1 MKMWCGQGGKL
12 LKTMTGGGTTRVWS
26 VVGDGTRKRIV
37 SGDHAGVIRI
47 FSIESGACTEV
58 LFSAPGGVRLALWAG
73 VLLAGCGDNKIRS
86 WDLSVGS
93 ASMREF
99 KDVKSADSGQA
110 WCLVVQ
116 EGVGRKR
123 LISHDTAGKVR
134 LWDVEEARCL
144 SVLPCDRDNRRPLVG
159 QVLAADLHRLVYA
172 DGTDMKMLD
181 LSLSA
186 LDLSVVSVA

>member
-1 MKMWCGQGGKL
+1 MWYYQGGNL
-12 LKTMTGGGTTRVWS
+12 LKTMTGGGTTRVRS

-37 SGDHAGVIRI
+37 SGDTGGVIRI

-58 LFSAPGGVRLALWAG
+58 LFSPPAGRAITLALLGG
-73 VLLAGCGDNKIRS
+73 VLLAGCWDSKIRS

-99 KDVKSADSGQA
+99 EDVKSANCGVWS
-110 WCLVVQ
+110 LIVQ
-116 EGVGRKR
+116 EGVVRKR
-123 LISHDTAGKVR
+123 VISTDHTGKVG

-144 SVLPCDRDNRRPLVG
+144 SVVLPCDTFGRRPLIG
-159 QVLAADLHRLVYA
+159 QVLAADWHRLVYA
-172 DGTDMKMLD
+172 DGSDMKMLD
-181 LSLSA
+181 LSLNA